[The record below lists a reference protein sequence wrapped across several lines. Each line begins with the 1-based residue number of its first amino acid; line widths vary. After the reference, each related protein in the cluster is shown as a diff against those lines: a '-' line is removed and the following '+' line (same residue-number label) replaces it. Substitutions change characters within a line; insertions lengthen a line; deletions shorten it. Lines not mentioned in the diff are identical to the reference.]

1 MFPNYYRLWQFTE
14 RASQALDKLQACGLD
29 RPKKGAIGVIVCCLA
44 LSSPVF
50 AQRAGQSSTIRTG
63 EITGMRSVDLRDGSA
78 VGGALVGGA
87 FGAALSGTSSSS
99 RSRNRNAAIG
109 ALLGGAAAGS
119 QTRQGRIY
127 SVTANDG
134 TIFQVA
140 TEQTEMR
147 IGDCVYV
154 EESGGKTN
162 LRRAPAV
169 ACEPETRE
177 VLAEPEV
184 QEELQEDASLCFA
197 ARQELADAEEDAAFE
212 RAVRKVKL
220 LCYE

>member
-1 MFPNYYRLWQFTE
+1 MADRYETGNQRDTHECWAALGAGGFAA
-14 RASQALDKLQACGLD
+14 RAA
-29 RPKKGAIGVIVCCLA
+29 RVVLA
-44 LSSPVF
+44 LAISLGLSSCAN
-50 AQRAGQSSTIRTG
+50 AQRAGQSSTIRAGEVTG
-63 EITGMRSVDLRDGSA
+63 VRTVDLRDGSA

-87 FGAALSGTSSSS
+87 FGAALSGSSSSS

-127 SVTANDG
+127 SVTAVDG
-134 TIFQVA
+134 TVIQVA

-147 IGDCVYV
+147 VGDCVYV

-162 LRRAPAV
+162 IRRAPAT
-169 ACEPETRE
+169 ACEPQSRE
-177 VLAEPEV
+177 LLSDADVES
-184 QEELQEDASLCFA
+184 ELQHEASLCFK
-197 ARQELADAEEDAAFE
+197 AREELADAEDDTTFD